1 MVNMDTK
8 NTVIINIDIIIISM
22 DSIDCMNK
30 LDSLVWIVW
39 IVAFLNT
46 NQMDCEV
53 CFHFA
58 PIGLRSIQGDHCD
71 KHVKT

>member
-30 LDSLVWIVW
+30 LDSLVWI
-39 IVAFLNT
+39 L
-46 NQMDCEV
+46 C
-53 CFHFA
+53 
-58 PIGLRSIQGDHCD
+58 GYYG
-71 KHVKT
+71 